1 MVIYYGSLGKLTHKR
16 KGNLETGS
24 SPGVPGHVQAVNY
37 TLEWKAHELLGSL
50 PSGSLHLFG
59 VAFQIRMTYLA
70 SGPAVQ
76 STVPSTK

>member
-1 MVIYYGSLGKLTHKR
+1 MR

-37 TLEWKAHELLGSL
+37 TLEWKARKLLGSL
-50 PSGSLHLFG
+50 PSRSLHLFD
-59 VAFQIRMTYLA
+59 VALEIRMTYLA

-76 STVPSTK
+76 STEPSTK